1 MANPILDSRLHIPID
16 AEHEGAI
23 AWLRSATDHANPGH
37 AKALRMGREA
47 PERIVSHEETQID
60 GVLYLSVPRGLYP
73 ALLPPEVADRRVKR
87 TSSIG
92 ATRSRVEL
100 RPYQRAL
107 IDAAKAE
114 ETCLWRAGQGAGKTT
129 AALALIAELGQR
141 ALVVVHTATLARQ
154 WAERC
159 EAELG
164 IVPGAIGDGRWDLR
178 DVTIGMAQTLRTS
191 MHRIP
196 GDFGI
201 LVVDEVQTAGAP
213 TYSEIVDRC
222 PAFYRVGI
230 SGDERRADGRE
241 FLIYESFG
249 EVACEVPN
257 EELIALGNVHAVEV
271 RVVLSQ
277 FRSEQW
283 DRACAAV
290 VEARDSRNVWE
301 QRKAARGREA
311 AHSRLLG
318 ELGSDRV
325 RNEIVTGLVLECAG
339 EGEAV
344 IVLTSRR
351 EHASR
356 IEGDLVARTQLRTGL
371 LLGGKPSLREFGST
385 LDGLRSGNVRVAIGT
400 YQAIGVGFDV
410 PRIARGI
417 CTMPVAGNRKGEQQ
431 WKQYRGRFARP
442 SPGKRD
448 AVLYYIHDEACFGKG
463 PIANLVKWNDRVV
476 VRVGSDWVSGK
487 EWLKQHGNKA
497 TKRRDNDGTDD
508 LFEHDAGG
516 QNRDSTAGA
525 GVAAPRTRRKRSEVT
540 GE

>member
-1 MANPILDSRLHIPID
+1 MRKAILDSRLHVPID
-16 AEHEGAI
+16 EVHAAHVE
-23 AWLRSATDHANPGH
+23 WLRAETDHANPGH
-37 AKALRMGREA
+37 AKAQRMGREA
-47 PERIVSHEETQID
+47 PERIVSSEETEID
-60 GVLYLSVPRGLYP
+60 GVLYLSVPRGLLQAMP
-73 ALLPPEVADRRVKR
+73 QLELDDRRVKR
-87 TSSIG
+87 ASAAGVSC
-92 ATRSRVEL
+92 SRVEQ
-100 RPYQRAL
+100 RPYQRTL
-107 IDAAKAE
+107 IEAAKRA

-159 EAELG
+159 VAELG
-164 IVPGAIGDGRWDLR
+164 IEPGAIGNGEWDIR

-196 GDFGI
+196 NDFGI

-222 PAFYRVGI
+222 PAFYRVGV

-249 EVACEVPN
+249 EVAADVPN

-271 RVVLSQ
+271 RVVLSS

-283 DRACAAV
+283 DRACEAV
-290 VEARDSRNVWE
+290 IASRASRNVWA
-301 QRKAARGREA
+301 QRKAARAREA

-318 ELGSDRV
+318 ELGADSA
-325 RNEIVTGLVLECAG
+325 RNEIVSRLVLDCAA
-339 EGEAV
+339 EGEAC

-356 IEGDLVARTQLRTGL
+356 VEADVVARTNLRTGL
-371 LLGGKPSLREFGST
+371 LLGGKPSQRQFEST
-385 LDGLRSGNVRVAIGT
+385 LAGLRSGSVRVAVGT

-442 SPGKRD
+442 AQGKRD
-448 AVLYYIHDEACFGKG
+448 AVLYYLHDHECFGKG
-463 PIANLVKWNDRVV
+463 PIANLIRWNDRVI
-476 VRVGSDWVSGK
+476 VRVGNDWVDGK
-487 EWLKQHGNKA
+487 EWVKRYGNTKA
-497 TKRRDNDGTDD
+497 QRRDTSDDDRDGIRTSGADRNNS
-508 LFEHDAGG
+508 GG
-516 QNRDSTAGA
+516 GA
-525 GVAAPRTRRKRSEVT
+525 DPAPRIRRKRSEVS
-540 GE
+540 G